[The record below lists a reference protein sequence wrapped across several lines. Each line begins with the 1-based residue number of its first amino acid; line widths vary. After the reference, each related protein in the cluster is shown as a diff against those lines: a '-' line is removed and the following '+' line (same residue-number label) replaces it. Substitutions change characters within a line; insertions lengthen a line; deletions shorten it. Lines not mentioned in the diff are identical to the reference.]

1 MNRKK
6 FLLGRPVLIASHA
19 SPAYRGKVGEVVG
32 LAGHVATV
40 RFKTPRRTE
49 DVAFPLQGLRLIYK
63 PGKSPSPTPSLAR
76 GEGAS
81 TPKPRRSFLSVLIPA
96 AARAAFSR

>member
-19 SPAYRGKVGEVVG
+19 SPAYRGKVGEVVA

-49 DVAFPLQGLRLIYK
+49 DVAFPLQGLRLIRK
-63 PGKSPSPTPSLAR
+63 PEKPT
-76 GEGAS
+76 
-81 TPKPRRSFLSVLIPA
+81 PRRSFISTVISA
-96 AARAAFSR
+96 AARATSPR

>member
-1 MNRKK
+1 VNRKK

-49 DVAFPLQGLRLIYK
+49 DVAFPLQGLRLIRK
-63 PGKSPSPTPSLAR
+63 PEP
-76 GEGAS
+76 
-81 TPKPRRSFLSVLIPA
+81 PKPRRSFLSVLIPA

>member
-1 MNRKK
+1 VNRKK

-40 RFKTPRRTE
+40 RFQTPRHTE
-49 DVAFPLQGLRLIYK
+49 DVAFPLQGLRLIHK
-63 PGKSPSPTPSLAR
+63 PEK
-76 GEGAS
+76 
-81 TPKPRRSFLSVLIPA
+81 PKPRRSFLSA
-96 AARAAFSR
+96 AARAAFTR